1 MDKLRSSKEYIDL
14 EIYNEHYFSWDS
26 LYCKGV
32 TQEQYNM
39 LANIKLTQGLGG
51 NIDFARQHYSK
62 KIELLITSDNTNDET
77 IGKLMSILEP
87 HKNGKC
93 PLIIKCISKQHIV
106 PLSLDEQ
113 WHINPTSVL
122 INNLTKLL
130 GSENIIVKYQ

>member
-51 NIDFARQHYSK
+51 NIDFARQQTTTQH
-62 KIELLITSDNTNDET
+62 
-77 IGKLMSILEP
+77 LEY
-87 HKNGKC
+87 
-93 PLIIKCISKQHIV
+93 
-106 PLSLDEQ
+106 LSL
-113 WHINPTSVL
+113 
-122 INNLTKLL
+122 KRLL
-130 GSENIIVKYQ
+130 LLY